1 MNLNTFRELFR
12 KISFVYIQLRY
23 VYSVFISQTSITD
36 NYSSYQQL
44 VSGPVN

>member
-1 MNLNTFRELFR
+1 MNLDTFRELFR
-12 KISFVYIQLRY
+12 KISLVYIQLRY
-23 VYSVFISQTSITD
+23 VNSVFISQTSITH